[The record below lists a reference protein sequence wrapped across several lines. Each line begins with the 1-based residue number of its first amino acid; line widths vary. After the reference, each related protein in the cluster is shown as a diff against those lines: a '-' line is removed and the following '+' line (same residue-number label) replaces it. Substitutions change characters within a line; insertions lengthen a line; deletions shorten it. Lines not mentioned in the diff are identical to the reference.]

1 MLRDMTFTQPL
12 VRQPLRRCTAAI
24 AITVLAPAMLAG
36 CAGESSDDPSAKAV
50 APATARATR
59 AALDRAAAVQAAV
72 GRWAQATTL
81 PEAQAAAEDARN
93 ARFDIR
99 FGSVSMSYVGDAEI
113 IERDDTSHRAVMRAS
128 ARQTQGRSRVDA
140 RVEIQ
145 LTSAGTSTNG
155 RLLSTVDVP
164 VLGGQTGQAT
174 VKTTTE
180 TMIIDF
186 AQRLATMG
194 AAAPLMAA

>member
-1 MLRDMTFTQPL
+1 MDFSNDFTVPQPIDEVWANMLQLRQVLAL
-12 VRQPLRRCTAAI
+12 VPYT
-24 AITVLAPAMLAG
+24 TVLDG
-36 CAGESSDDPSAKAV
+36 TDSHV
-50 APATARATR
+50 
-59 AALDRAAAVQAAV
+59 
-72 GRWAQATTL
+72 
-81 PEAQAAAEDARN
+81 N

-194 AAAPLMAA
+194 AAAPPIAA